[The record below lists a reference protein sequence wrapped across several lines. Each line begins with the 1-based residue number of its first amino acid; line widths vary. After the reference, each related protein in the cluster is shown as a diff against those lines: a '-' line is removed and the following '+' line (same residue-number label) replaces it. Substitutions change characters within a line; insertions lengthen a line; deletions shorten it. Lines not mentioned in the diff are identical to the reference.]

1 MECEK
6 KKYEE
11 EKEEKEEGRRMGKK
25 KVLKNKMSQKI
36 SVLEDVEKLEH
47 LCIIRENIKD
57 AAVVEN
63 SMEIP
68 QKIKHRITL

>member
-1 MECEK
+1 M
-6 KKYEE
+6 
-11 EKEEKEEGRRMGKK
+11 RRRRRKRRRGGGWGKK
-25 KVLKNKMSQKI
+25 KVLKNKISQKI

-57 AAVVEN
+57 AAAVEN

>member
-1 MECEK
+1 M
-6 KKYEE
+6 
-11 EKEEKEEGRRMGKK
+11 RRRRRKRRRGGGWGKK
-25 KVLKNKMSQKI
+25 KVLKNKISQKI

>member
-1 MECEK
+1 MWKGEVWGGEGGKGGGEEDEK
-6 KKYEE
+6 KKN
-11 EKEEKEEGRRMGKK
+11 
-25 KVLKNKMSQKI
+25 VLKNKISQKI

-47 LCIIRENIKD
+47 LCITKENIKD
-57 AAVVEN
+57 AAAVEN